1 MATKRKPKSFDD
13 PIEELTALSA
23 KSSSKAP
30 YPTVDYRSLI
40 SWKDGIPYLSQAP
53 VRVSQDPREILP
65 SLLRLALDLPYSGL
79 DPTLQGLT
87 NAEAMVISH
96 ARKAAEGD
104 QYSTDMILDR
114 VVGKPPQTIK
124 SVALTGDI
132 NDFLD
137 RVAAQEFKTTVE
149 VVVQTPA
156 EQVEDL

>member
-1 MATKRKPKSFDD
+1 MATKSNSKSFDVH
-13 PIEELTALSA
+13 IEYLTALSA